1 MNCMVCH
8 QPLDQ
13 APHVQWFAKSPFKG
27 QHHLKCPAKPKAGSP
42 AQREKALAAAN
53 IVRLARAE
61 LKRSIAGGY
70 PLQDALDAPAAS
82 GMTLYSL
89 LISQCQWGPTK
100 AERFLKPLVISPY
113 KTVGS
118 LTLRQRAAVIDALD
132 SAGG

>member
-1 MNCMVCH
+1 MVCH

-70 PLQDALDAPAAS
+70 PVADALDAPAAQS
-82 GMTLYSL
+82 MSLYSL
-89 LISQCQWGPTK
+89 LCAQCQWGPVKT
-100 AERFLKPLVISPY
+100 ERFLKPLAISPY
-113 KTVGS
+113 RLIS
-118 LTLRQRAAVIDALD
+118 QLTCRQRAAVV
-132 SAGG
+132 AGLENTP